1 MCLWTLVVVFLGA
14 LGKVSDTVGGVMGG
28 VGDAFKLDTLIG
40 KFGGNLDN
48 LLEGLDLNLIGGTAS
63 QVELK

>member
-1 MCLWTLVVVFLGA
+1 
-14 LGKVSDTVGGVMGG
+14 MGG